1 MSEESDNH
9 LSRREFLVYS
19 TAVTVA
25 ASGLVARTDAMANQ
39 DPHAPGAT
47 FINDGSHT
55 IYGYS

>member
-1 MSEESDNH
+1 MSEESDNQ

-19 TAVTVA
+19 TAAVA
-25 ASGLVARTDAMANQ
+25 ASGLVARTDALANQ
-39 DPHAPGAT
+39 DPQEPGAM